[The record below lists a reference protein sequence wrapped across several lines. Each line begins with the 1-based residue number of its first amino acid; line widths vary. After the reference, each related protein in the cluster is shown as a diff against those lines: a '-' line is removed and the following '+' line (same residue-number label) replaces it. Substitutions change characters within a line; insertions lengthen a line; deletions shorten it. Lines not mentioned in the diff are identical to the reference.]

1 MANSLPG
8 CPIVGFY
15 NKDKQDFEEHN
26 RIIDLSDGKFEII
39 DTTRPYGFVDLN
51 AKVWFEKF
59 LDDDEHEQEYLVTE
73 GWLWTGAYPE
83 CKRILE
89 HGNNQSMELDNDSID
104 ASWTKN
110 DKGDPEFFIINE
122 ALISKLCILGENNEP
137 CFEGSTITKFS
148 LVFPQGFKEEF
159 AEMINELKT
168 YLKKEGGAKVFI
180 VQEGDSVFTEVQSHI
195 LNTYGEQYTYQIYGF
210 YEENEQKYVV
220 FQKMEDNKY
229 YRLNFSILEDNSYT
243 FVDELIEVD
252 VSSLEP
258 QFKKKENDEEEKKE
272 ETEKKPFPPKK
283 QEDND
288 EENSEEDE
296 KDKKKKKKFS
306 LELEEERKILI
317 DKFNALE
324 EKYTHLESKYCALKE
339 QNISLLAF
347 KAKVERKEKEAM
359 IAQFYML
366 SDEDKKDVVENIDT
380 YSLEDIESKLSVI
393 CVRNKVSFDKPE
405 ESTLPVGETTFS
417 LTANDND
424 NVPAWVKAALETAQ
438 EMKDN

>member
-8 CPIVGFY
+8 CPIVGFF

-26 RIIDLSDGKFEII
+26 RLIDLSDGKFEII

-59 LDDDEHEQEYLVTE
+59 LDDGEHEHEYLMTE

-104 ASWTKN
+104 ASWTTD
-110 DKGDPEFFIINE
+110 DKGNPEFFIINE

-159 AEMINELKT
+159 AKMINELTT
-168 YLKKEGGAKVFI
+168 YLKKEGDAKVFI
-180 VQEGDSVFTEVQSHI
+180 VTEGDSVFTEVQSHI
-195 LNTYGEQYTYQIYGF
+195 LTTYGEQYTYQIYGF
-210 YEENEQKYVV
+210 YEEDEQKYVI
-220 FQKMEDNKY
+220 FQKKEDNKY
-229 YRLNFSILEDNSYT
+229 YRLNFSISGDNNYT

-258 QFKKKENDEEEKKE
+258 QFKKKEDEDEKS
-272 ETEKKPFPPKK
+272 FPPKK
-283 QEDND
+283 EDENEDDSQE
-288 EENSEEDE
+288 EEEEDE
-296 KDKKKKKKFS
+296 KNKKKKKNFS
-306 LELEEERKILI
+306 LEWDKEREFLI
-317 DKFNALE
+317 DSFNTLK
-324 EKYTHLESKYCALKE
+324 EKYTRLESKYVALQKE
-339 QNISLLAF
+339 NAELLTF
-347 KAKVERKEKEAM
+347 KLKTERKEKEDM

-366 SDEDKKDVVENIDT
+366 SDEDKKDVIEHIDT
-380 YSLEDIESKLSVI
+380 YSLDDIESKLSVI
-393 CVRNKVSFDKPE
+393 CVRNKVSFEKQEDI
-405 ESTLPVGETTFS
+405 LPTNATTFS
-417 LTANDND
+417 LTADDND
-424 NVPAWVKAALETAQ
+424 ATPAWIKAVLETAQ
-438 EMKDN
+438 EMGNN